1 MLILN
6 KGLIYLTR
14 QWLIDLRRNTGL
26 SQADIAKKLEI
37 SAAHYS
43 YIEKGERR
51 PSVDVAKK
59 IAALM
64 GFEDEWFKLL
74 EG

>member
-1 MLILN
+1 M
-6 KGLIYLTR
+6 KR
-14 QWLIDLRRNTGL
+14 QWLIDLRKKSGL
-26 SQADIAKKLEI
+26 SRYAISKKIEI
-37 SAAHYS
+37 TPTY
-43 YIEKGERR
+43 YGLIENGERR

>member
-1 MLILN
+1 M
-6 KGLIYLTR
+6 KR
-14 QWLIDLRRNTGL
+14 QWLIDLRIKSGL
-26 SQADIAKKLEI
+26 SRYAISKKIEI
-37 SAAHYS
+37 TPTY
-43 YIEKGERR
+43 YGLIENGERR

>member
-1 MLILN
+1 V
-6 KGLIYLTR
+6 KR
-14 QWLIDLRRNTGL
+14 QWLIDLRKKSGL
-26 SQADIAKKLEI
+26 SRYAISKKIEI
-37 SAAHYS
+37 TPTY
-43 YIEKGERR
+43 YGLIENGERR